1 MERFRLMRELALL
14 RYPPGDRWKDA
25 LNETDEVFIS
35 LTDGLQYV
43 FETAGV
49 TEFHI
54 SAKDGKVFKVLPDP
68 PKEPEKPKS
77 YSLYDEDY

>member
-1 MERFRLMRELALL
+1 MKEVALT
-14 RYPPGDRWKDA
+14 RVPPGDRWMDA
-25 LNETDEVFIS
+25 NGDTDEIFIS

-43 FETAGV
+43 FETAGI

-54 SAKDGKVFKVLPDP
+54 SAKEGKVYKVLPDP

-77 YSLYDEDY
+77 YSLYDENY